1 MFIVNV
7 FFFYCSIM
15 LTIGSI
21 SSFDIRKQ
29 TQQYWVFLT
38 ALPANFDLSTCK
50 VGEKFWC
57 SSKRMCIEKSQH
69 CDREVQCHDGSDE
82 YSCHRF
88 NKASGIY
95 I

>member
-1 MFIVNV
+1 
-7 FFFYCSIM
+7 M
-15 LTIGSI
+15 LTIGSTCI

-29 TQQYWVFLT
+29 TQQYWFFLT

-95 I
+95 IYRGFKVFL